1 MQLESLKAEQGS
13 SFQMGFDRSLKLE
26 RCSVHSLFD
35 PVTVGVVSSSS
46 SPSFSLSCSLSF
58 SCLSCRSRRASLSS
72 SPNRRRAI

>member
-46 SPSFSLSCSLSF
+46 SPSFLPFIHQPKKVYIHL
-58 SCLSCRSRRASLSS
+58 
-72 SPNRRRAI
+72 